1 MKTNTPR
8 EIATYI
14 ALYLTIAFGIVLLPV
29 MFYSQAGW
37 VAWLFFGLALL
48 IAFIVGL
55 VIANMAIERFV
66 HQKIKLI
73 YKTIHRLKTQN
84 NPKNLTIDY
93 STDVLSE
100 VNKEVLEWAKDNRE
114 EIAQLKKQE
123 EFRKEFIGNLSHE
136 LKTPIFSI
144 QGYLLTLL
152 EGGLEDPSINREYLA
167 RADKNLDRLINLI
180 NELDMI
186 TRLESGQ
193 THLELEKVDLVEITR
208 DLFGALEYRAHQKG
222 ITFKFKENHTKPI
235 WVMADRGKITQV
247 ITNLLVNSIKYGR
260 ESGVTQVR
268 FYDMDENIL
277 VEIEDNGT
285 GIAQEHLPRLFERFY
300 RVDKSRNRH
309 QGGSGL
315 GLAIVKHIID
325 AHGQSINVRSTEG
338 EGSTF
343 SFTLKKA

>member
-114 EIAQLKKQE
+114 EIAQLKTVSNEHKIGI
-123 EFRKEFIGNLSHE
+123 RKESN
-136 LKTPIFSI
+136 
-144 QGYLLTLL
+144 Q
-152 EGGLEDPSINREYLA
+152 
-167 RADKNLDRLINLI
+167 
-180 NELDMI
+180 
-186 TRLESGQ
+186 
-193 THLELEKVDLVEITR
+193 
-208 DLFGALEYRAHQKG
+208 
-222 ITFKFKENHTKPI
+222 
-235 WVMADRGKITQV
+235 
-247 ITNLLVNSIKYGR
+247 
-260 ESGVTQVR
+260 
-268 FYDMDENIL
+268 
-277 VEIEDNGT
+277 
-285 GIAQEHLPRLFERFY
+285 
-300 RVDKSRNRH
+300 
-309 QGGSGL
+309 
-315 GLAIVKHIID
+315 
-325 AHGQSINVRSTEG
+325 
-338 EGSTF
+338 
-343 SFTLKKA
+343 